1 MFQCDGF
8 SGGGGSVGDVGGGST
23 DGIEGTSC
31 GSCSSTRIVA
41 ETGMGDSEAA
51 SSSGGDEAA
60 AVCVSV
66 GGSVG
71 GSVVVSLAMGASGFF
86 DASAYFGSSDT
97 SSLSSSGGDGLGAM
111 VSAVYFQ
118 ALSNTEFHENDVD
131 AGISTGGGATGG
143 DDATSKGVGEDKVSS
158 KGVGEAKVSS
168 SGAIGMLGAGSSDV
182 DEGGGSEIDIWIAGS
197 ETCSQGIGADS
208 TAEAA
213 GMDSKGVTSHG
224 SLFIG
229 GGGGGSS
236 IATAARSS
244 TLSSN
249 GSEVGTDSR
258 TQAVSA
264 AGGVSGSTICTE
276 ASAICSQGMG
286 EGMPEVAG
294 GLSLVAIS
302 SSTILNEKEV
312 SS

>member
-1 MFQCDGF
+1 
-8 SGGGGSVGDVGGGST
+8 
-23 DGIEGTSC
+23 
-31 GSCSSTRIVA
+31 
-41 ETGMGDSEAA
+41 MGDSEAA
-51 SSSGGDEAA
+51 SSSRGDEVAT
-60 AVCVSV
+60 V
-66 GGSVG
+66 GV
-71 GSVVVSLAMGASGFF
+71 SVVVSLAMGASV
-86 DASAYFGSSDT
+86 SFGSSDT
-97 SSLSSSGGDGLGAM
+97 SALSSSGGDGLGAM

-143 DDATSKGVGEDKVSS
+143 DDATSKGVGE
-158 KGVGEAKVSS
+158 AKVSS

-208 TAEAA
+208 TEEAA
-213 GMDSKGVTSHG
+213 GVGSEGIVTWLCSLSVGV
-224 SLFIG
+224 
-229 GGGGGSS
+229 GGGSS
-236 IATAARSS
+236 SIATGDAAPLSS
-244 TLSSN
+244 TNS
-249 GSEVGTDSR
+249 SEVGTDSR

-276 ASAICSQGMG
+276 SSAICSQGMG

-302 SSTILNEKEV
+302 SPTILNEKEV

>member
-1 MFQCDGF
+1 VPE
-8 SGGGGSVGDVGGGST
+8 SG
-23 DGIEGTSC
+23 I
-31 GSCSSTRIVA
+31 
-41 ETGMGDSEAA
+41 GDSEAA
-51 SSSGGDEAA
+51 SSSRGDEVAT
-60 AVCVSV
+60 VGVSV
-66 GGSVG
+66 G
-71 GSVVVSLAMGASGFF
+71 VSLAMGASV
-86 DASAYFGSSDT
+86 SFGSSDT
-97 SSLSSSGGDGLGAM
+97 SALSSSGGDGLGAM

-143 DDATSKGVGEDKVSS
+143 DDATS

-213 GMDSKGVTSHG
+213 GMDSKGVVTSHG
-224 SLFIG
+224 SLFVG
-229 GGGGGSS
+229 AGGGGSS
-236 IATAARSS
+236 IGTGEAAPLSS

-249 GSEVGTDSR
+249 GSKVGTDSR
-258 TQAVSA
+258 TQAVS
-264 AGGVSGSTICTE
+264 GGVGVSGSTICTE
-276 ASAICSQGMG
+276 ASAICSHGMG

-294 GLSLVAIS
+294 
-302 SSTILNEKEV
+302 EV